1 MKTKTTIPTP
11 VAMPLPES
19 LSALKENARRIEVDR
34 QRLAREQE
42 EEATL
47 ASWCDLGTLA
57 CQMIL
62 AELRP
67 YCRDQRR
74 PADFTGATPRFWL
87 TFDLPGHASIRCRFD
102 RDSAGTW
109 TRSTPDGRLLLPDG
123 EGQLAWQ
130 ATDGADVVNNA
141 TLGECL
147 LAAERMARGR
157 DDDGRG
163 VNLAALA
170 NGEDGDGDIPF

>member
-1 MKTKTTIPTP
+1 MKTKTTNPTF

-19 LSALKENARRIEVDR
+19 LSALKEAARRIEADR
-34 QRLAREQE
+34 LRLAREKE

-47 ASWCDLGTLA
+47 DSWCDLGALA
-57 CQMIL
+57 CQTIP

-67 YCRDQRR
+67 YCCDQRR
-74 PADFTGATPRFWL
+74 PANFTAATRRFWL

-123 EGQLAWQ
+123 EGQPAWQ
-130 ATDGADVVNNA
+130 ATDGGDVINAA
-141 TLGECL
+141 TLGEAL
-147 LAAERMARGR
+147 LAAERMAR
-157 DDDGRG
+157 DDSAG

-170 NGEDGDGDIPF
+170 NGEDGDVPF